1 MNHKN
6 KSSVVNI
13 KQVLVTG
20 ATAGIG
26 LATAELFID
35 SGASVIVTGRR
46 KDRLEVLQKKFKD
59 KIKVACFDIQKE
71 SQVEKF
77 VKEFKADLKKMHVLV
92 NNAGLAKGTEKFQDA
107 NIADWEAM
115 IQTNVMGLL
124 YMTRKILP
132 FFIAKN
138 EGHIVNIGSVA
149 GRWSYPGGAVYCASK
164 FAVRALTE
172 GMRFDLMSTPIR
184 VTNIEP
190 GMVETEFSEVRYN
203 DQAKAQTVY
212 KDMKPLT
219 AEDIAETILW
229 TVQRPKHVNVQE
241 LVIFPTQQAGVGPSY
256 VHRNK

>member
-6 KSSVVNI
+6 KSELPGI
-13 KQVLVTG
+13 KQVLITG

-26 LATAELFID
+26 LATTEMFID
-35 SGASVIVTGRR
+35 QGASVIITGRR
-46 KDRLEVLQKKFKD
+46 QDRLETLQKKFKD

-77 VKEFKADLKKMHVLV
+77 VQEFKSDLKNVDVLV

-132 FFIAKN
+132 FFIAKKD
-138 EGHIVNIGSVA
+138 GHIVNIGSVA
-149 GRWSYPGGAVYCASK
+149 GRWSYPGGSVYCASK

-203 DQAKAQTVY
+203 DKEKAQAVY

>member
-6 KSSVVNI
+6 KSSDKGL
-13 KQVLVTG
+13 KQVLITG
-20 ATAGIG
+20 ATSGIG
-26 LATAELFID
+26 QATAELFI
-35 SGASVIVTGRR
+35 SEGASVIITGRR
-46 KDRLEVLQKKFKD
+46 KDRLESLKKKFKD

-77 VKEFKADLKKMHVLV
+77 VKEFSSDLKKVDVLV
-92 NNAGLAKGTEKFQDA
+92 NNAGLAKGTEKFQEAD
-107 NIADWEAM
+107 IADWEAM

-124 YMTRKILP
+124 YITRKILP
-132 FFIAKN
+132 FFIAKKD
-138 EGHIVNIGSVA
+138 GHIVNIGSVA
-149 GRWSYPGGAVYCASK
+149 GRWTYPGGSVYCASK

-190 GMVETEFSEVRYN
+190 GMVKTEFSEVRYG
-203 DQAKAQTVY
+203 DKEKAQMVY

-219 AEDIAETILW
+219 AIDIAETILW
-229 TVQRPKHVNVQE
+229 IVQRPKHVNVQE

-256 VHRNK
+256 VHRDK